1 MKGNARILVLNNL
14 KEAAE
19 HITAIG
25 AEEGKV
31 NWLAGKS
38 DFLTIKFDNVAATD
52 AIIIKNDT
60 LEMVVMPYIT
70 KVFMIGL

>member
-31 NWLAGKS
+31 DWLASKSGIPGKLIYQL
-38 DFLTIKFDNVAATD
+38 DDPLI
-52 AIIIKNDT
+52 
-60 LEMVVMPYIT
+60 E
-70 KVFMIGL
+70 